1 MLSVFRYHH
10 FSWLISRLPSIALV
24 IFWYPRD
31 LILVKRLRPH
41 CFLQIKKYIKSAD
54 GEIRDLKFFY
64 KNVVQIKP
72 NVTNFCIFQNQIK
85 TTQLQ
90 IGLKAII
97 TIYYNFALLFYNLCS
112 NNIIVKPLKLKFLD
126 SVFVKCGFLTSWIE
140 SLRTLVAE
148 CEWWSLLD
156 VHFASSFWD
165 LREIFNELKIDIM
178 QIEITC
184 LLKTKMYVYI
194 KMYIIYIY
202 IIIKAS

>member
-1 MLSVFRYHH
+1 MTFTLTHRKFVVSISIPSFFMAN
-10 FSWLISRLPSIALV
+10 FSASKYSFGNFLIS
-24 IFWYPRD
+24 
-31 LILVKRLRPH
+31 KRLNIGKEIKTSLFPSNK
-41 CFLQIKKYIKSAD
+41 KKYIKSAD

-64 KNVVQIKP
+64 KSVVQIKP
-72 NVTNFCIFQNQIK
+72 DVTNFCIFQNQIK

-148 CEWWSLLD
+148 CE
-156 VHFASSFWD
+156 
-165 LREIFNELKIDIM
+165 
-178 QIEITC
+178 
-184 LLKTKMYVYI
+184 
-194 KMYIIYIY
+194 
-202 IIIKAS
+202 